1 MYGNYYGG
9 YQPQYNQCAPDQLAQ
24 LRMQQTPPVPHQQ
37 NNNGFVWVQGES
49 GAKSFLVAPGT
60 TVMLMDSENPVFY
73 LKSAD
78 QSGMPMPLRVFDFVE
93 RSAQTSPQKEEAP
106 TIDTSMFITRKEFEE
121 KLSMLTKKEDPNA

>member
-1 MYGNYYGG
+1 MYENYYGG

-37 NNNGFVWVQGES
+37 NNNGFVWVQGET

-60 TVMLMDSENPVFY
+60 TVMLMDSESPVFY

-93 RSAQTSPQKEEAP
+93 RVTHTPAPKAEAP
-106 TIDTSMFITRKEFEE
+106 AIDTSVFITRKEFEE
-121 KLSMLTKKEDPNA
+121 KMSMLTKKEDTDA